1 MSAPSGK
8 LSLLHGGQTPIFRGQ
23 SGLSCGIR
31 VDHHAATLEVLHV
44 DVAGGGHRALEGA
57 DEVGL
62 AVRLVARSEQHLF
75 ERAAIYIYFSETEIK
90 KKPKSYIFEK
100 YFAP

>member
-1 MSAPSGK
+1 MEGKPPFSG
-8 LSLLHGGQTPIFRGQ
+8 GNRDYRAEY
-23 SGLSCGIR
+23 GLTTMP
-31 VDHHAATLEVLHV
+31 ATLEVLHV

-75 ERAAIYIYFSETEIK
+75 EPGPTVPTVVR
-90 KKPKSYIFEK
+90 
-100 YFAP
+100 